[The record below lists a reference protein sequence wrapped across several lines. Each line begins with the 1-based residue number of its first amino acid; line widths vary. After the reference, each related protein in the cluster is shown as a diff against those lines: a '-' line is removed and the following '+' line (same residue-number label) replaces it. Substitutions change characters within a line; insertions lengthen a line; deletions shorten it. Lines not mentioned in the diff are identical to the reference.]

1 MANAAVCPK
10 QRERVLTQR
19 IEEAVVLLDADSGKY
34 YSLDDVG
41 GRMWD
46 LCDGTHTLPQLVAV
60 ICEEYETSAKV
71 VEADVTE
78 LLAELTGENLVVY
91 TSPS

>member
-1 MANAAVCPK
+1 MANEAVCPK

-34 YSLDDVG
+34 YSLDEVG

-46 LCDGTHTLPQLVAV
+46 LCDGTRTLRQLVAV
-60 ICEEYETSAKV
+60 ICEEYDASVKV
-71 VEADVTE
+71 VEADITE
-78 LLAELTGENLVVY
+78 LLTELTGETLVVY
-91 TSPS
+91 TS